1 MQSYSSLIT
10 QQAGPKTRLTTDKML
25 PKPKSVP
32 NWKHL
37 LLPSFPAFCLTRG
50 AYQAGSAT
58 AWQQLKHGQK
68 WDEKQHT
75 DGVRMRRGELG
86 FNQGVSFQRPLPR
99 SSLQLQ
105 PQRTVS
111 AHSAPSFLG
120 QCCVCL
126 FSWRVICRICYKN
139 FLAWDPHWGLGLRW
153 ELRGY
158 FVLLKV
164 CKQSCFFFFFKLSMR
179 EYLPCVSPFV

>member
-1 MQSYSSLIT
+1 
-10 QQAGPKTRLTTDKML
+10 
-25 PKPKSVP
+25 
-32 NWKHL
+32 
-37 LLPSFPAFCLTRG
+37 
-50 AYQAGSAT
+50 
-58 AWQQLKHGQK
+58 
-68 WDEKQHT
+68 
-75 DGVRMRRGELG
+75 MRRRELG

-126 FSWRVICRICYKN
+126 FSCRVICRICYKN
-139 FLAWDPHWGLGLRW
+139 FLVWDTRWRLGLGW
-153 ELRGY
+153 ELRGH

-164 CKQSCFFFFFKLSMR
+164 CAQSFLFFNFPCGNIFPASVPLFKSAVYQLDSISQGEYWGRWVKWWHRIDHALSLASFPFILLCFHI
-179 EYLPCVSPFV
+179 SPFCLSLGHNIPFVCL